1 LGIYE
6 VIMMSEDKKVRVFGI
21 VGSPRRG
28 GNTETLVDEVLRGAM
43 EAGGH
48 TEKAVL
54 SEMDVRPCRAC
65 DACHSSGRCVIEDDM
80 TLLLERMKDNR
91 VWVLGT
97 PVYWWG
103 PTAQMKAFIDRWYGI
118 DRAFFRGRGVI
129 LVVPS
134 SGGSIYARQTVEM
147 LESIIPYLQMEHVRT
162 IQAPGTSGPGS
173 VRSDARMLKAAWTAG
188 HEAVKKLGG

>member
-1 LGIYE
+1 MRKAE
-6 VIMMSEDKKVRVFGI
+6 ARVLGI

-54 SEMDVRPCRAC
+54 SEMNVQPCKAC
-65 DACHSSGRCVIEDDM
+65 DACSRVGHCVIEDDM
-80 TLLLERMKDNR
+80 AGLLEKMRGSR

-118 DRAFFRGRGVI
+118 DRAIFRGRGVI

-134 SGGSIYARQTVEM
+134 GGGSIYARQTLEM

-173 VRSDARMLKAAWTAG
+173 VRSDARIMKAAWTAG

>member
-1 LGIYE
+1 
-6 VIMMSEDKKVRVFGI
+6 MMSESEVRVLGV

-28 GNTETLVDEVLRGAM
+28 GNTETLVDEVLRGAE
-43 EAGGH
+43 EAGAQ

-54 SEMDVRPCRAC
+54 SEMNVQPCRAC
-65 DACHSSGRCVIEDDM
+65 DACNRTGRCVIEDDM
-80 TLLLERMKDNR
+80 VALLERMKGSR

-118 DRAFFRGRGVI
+118 DRAVFRGRGVL

-134 SGGSIYARQTVEM
+134 GGGSSYARQTIDM
-147 LESIIPYLQMEHVRT
+147 LESIIPYLGMRHIAT
-162 IQAPGTSGPGS
+162 LQAPGTSGLGS
-173 VRSDARMLKAAWTAG
+173 VKRDKALMSRAWTIG
-188 HEAVKKLGG
+188 RDAVKGT

>member
-1 LGIYE
+1 MKEEKTSVL
-6 VIMMSEDKKVRVFGI
+6 GI

-28 GNTETLVDEVLRGAM
+28 GNTETLVDEVLRGAE

-54 SEMDVRPCRAC
+54 SEMNVHPCRAC
-65 DACHSSGRCVIEDDM
+65 DACSRVGHCVIEDDM
-80 TLLLERMKDNR
+80 AALLEKMKASR

-118 DRAFFRGRGVI
+118 DRAVFRGRGVV
-129 LVVPS
+129 LAVPS
-134 SGGSIYARQTVEM
+134 GGGSVYARLTVEM
-147 LESIIPYLQMEHVRT
+147 LESITPYLGMRHIAT
-162 IQAPGTSGPGS
+162 LQAPGTSGPGS
-173 VRSDARMLKAAWTAG
+173 VKRDKELMNRARATG
-188 HEAVKKLGG
+188 RDAVKGT

>member
-1 LGIYE
+1 
-6 VIMMSEDKKVRVFGI
+6 MSESEVRVLGV

-28 GNTETLVDEVLRGAM
+28 GNTETLVDEVLRGAE
-43 EAGGH
+43 EAGAQ

-54 SEMDVRPCRAC
+54 SEMNVQPCRAC
-65 DACHSSGRCVIEDDM
+65 DACNRTGRCVIEDDM
-80 TLLLERMKDNR
+80 VALLERMKGSR

-118 DRAFFRGRGVI
+118 DRAVFRGRGVV

-134 SGGSIYARQTVEM
+134 GGGSSYARQTVEM
-147 LESIIPYLQMEHVRT
+147 LESIIPYLGMRHIAT
-162 IQAPGTSGPGS
+162 LQAPGTSGLGS
-173 VRSDARMLKAAWTAG
+173 VKRDKALMNRAWTTG
-188 HEAVKKLGG
+188 RDAVKGT